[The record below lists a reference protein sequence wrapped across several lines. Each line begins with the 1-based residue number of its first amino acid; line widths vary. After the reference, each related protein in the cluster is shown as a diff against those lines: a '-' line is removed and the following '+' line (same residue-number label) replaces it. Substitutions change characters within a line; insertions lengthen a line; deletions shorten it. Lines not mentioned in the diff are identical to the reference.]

1 MVLVSRVFKFFSLH
15 ASVPS
20 APHMAAV
27 CILKSFSV
35 QENGLV
41 ALYEV
46 WSFLILQIND
56 VQTLLLAFFF
66 LSNAFK
72 ALASSLCRLWRS
84 LRLPTNF
91 HSESYT
97 GPRQSPS
104 AGVHL
109 PPSLLRG
116 LPSESAIHPGTWNL
130 CGESYRFCFLKNHK
144 QGWPSFGGFL
154 FPRFHQSF
162 PVGNCVTTPVPAP
175 REKRFKDMTSVSD
188 F

>member
-1 MVLVSRVFKFFSLH
+1 MRQFPLRLTWLLFASWSLFLFKKMVWWHFMKCGVFSYYKLMMFKPYFWL
-15 ASVPS
+15 
-20 APHMAAV
+20 
-27 CILKSFSV
+27 
-35 QENGLV
+35 
-41 ALYEV
+41 
-46 WSFLILQIND
+46 
-56 VQTLLLAFFF
+56 FFF

-72 ALASSLCRLWRS
+72 ALASSLCRLWHS
-84 LRLPTNF
+84 PRLPTNF
-91 HSESYT
+91 HSEPYT

-130 CGESYRFCFLKNHK
+130 CGESYRFCFLRNHK

-162 PVGNCVTTPVPAP
+162 PVGNCVTTPVLAP